1 MADPS
6 LTFEPSTTDAL
17 RGSLVVKGVTTNY
30 TLHFGDGFAR
40 AGKPNERHDY
50 TWPQAAAYTAAL
62 VRDGERTP
70 FLLTPFRV
78 LAQPQPNVTVV
89 PSPDSDYTARLTF
102 NDPADGPIGRFSITW
117 ASGEEPQ
124 EVIGVPGTW
133 IEHYY
138 PTTGQHVLRVVD
150 HWSGFKKVERVTI
163 PVPVVDPDAT
173 IVEDTTD
180 TTHFTAKLEVTHSS
194 GAAGRK
200 LTIEW
205 GEGAVEE
212 ISAAVGT
219 TVTHKYD
226 FTGDYLVWVYYS
238 DDANGKV
245 KFLDVTV
252 PFAAE
257 ATS

>member
-17 RGSLVVKGVTTNY
+17 RGTLVVKGVTTNY
-30 TLHFGDGFAR
+30 TIHFGDGFAR

-50 TWPQAAAYTAAL
+50 TWPEAGAYTAVL

-70 FLLTPFRV
+70 FLMTPFRV
-78 LAQPQPNVTVV
+78 LAQPEPNVTVE

-102 NDPADGPIGRFSITW
+102 NDPDEGPIARFGITW
-117 ASGEEPQ
+117 ASGEETQ

-138 PTTGQHVLRVVD
+138 PTTGQHALRVLD
-150 HWSGFKKVERVTI
+150 YWSGFKKVLRVTI
-163 PVPVVDPDAT
+163 PEPVVDPDAT

-180 TTHFTAKLEVTHSS
+180 PTRFTVTLEVTHST
-194 GAAGRK
+194 GDAGRM
-200 LTIEW
+200 LTVEW
-205 GEGAVEE
+205 GEGETE
-212 ISAAVGT
+212 QISAAVGT
-219 TVTHKYD
+219 TASHKYD
-226 FTGDYLVWVYYS
+226 FAGDYLVWVYYS
-238 DDANGKV
+238 DDPNGKV

-252 PFAAE
+252 PFAE
-257 ATS
+257 AAS